1 VTVSRSRRTT
11 IAAIAGAAAFA
22 LLASG
27 CSTSTTAS
35 SEEPTTLTLATF
47 NDFGYTDEMLAEYTE
62 LTGIEIVHNKAA
74 TSGDA
79 RTNYFTKLG
88 AGSGLADVEA
98 VEIDWF
104 AELLQYSDKLHDL
117 SNDEV
122 ADRWVQWKTDAATD
136 ADGRLIA
143 YGTDIGPQAIC
154 YRSDLFAEAG
164 LPTDRDE
171 VAAMIDGDWDAYFA
185 AGEKFVE
192 ESDAA
197 WFDSTGAVLQG
208 ILNQEEETLESAD
221 GTIIATTNPVVE
233 ESYNQ
238 VLDASPELSAHLSQW
253 SDDWSAGFA
262 NGAFATML
270 CPSWMLGVIEGNAP
284 EVEGWDVANV
294 FPNGGG
300 NWGGSYLTVPAQGKH
315 TEAAKDFADW
325 LTDPEQQLKAFTT
338 TGNFPSQASLYEE
351 DSLLT
356 ATRPYFN
363 DAPTGEIFSD
373 RSAAIAVAP
382 YKGVMYFPV
391 MDALQNAITRVDVD
405 GTQDADASWEQFV
418 SDVEALG

>member
-1 VTVSRSRRTT
+1 MSRSRRTT

-338 TGNFPSQASLYEE
+338 TGNFPSQVSLYEE